1 MPQAIKKSAEERM
14 EKALGALKRDLQTLR
29 AGRASAAMIDRVEAD
44 YYGTPTPI
52 NQMGSIS
59 TPDSRTL
66 IIQPWD
72 KTALALIE
80 KAILK
85 SDLGL
90 TPANDGTIIRINIP
104 PLTQE
109 RRADLA
115 KSTKKFG
122 EEAKVAIRNI
132 RRDANDDIKK
142 TYRRLRTATSPKW
155 TKFCSPKRKRSWKCK
170 RPPSNP
176 SDRWGLFSFVRGLE
190 QCAP

>member
-1 MPQAIKKSAEERM
+1 MPQAIKKNAEERM
-14 EKALGALKRDLQTLR
+14 DKALGALRRDLSTLR
-29 AGRASAAMIDRVEAD
+29 AGRATPAILDRVQAE
-44 YYGTPTPI
+44 YYGSMTPVNQLANI
-52 NQMGSIS
+52 N

-72 KTALALIE
+72 KSSLGAIE

-90 TPANDGTIIRINIP
+90 TPSNDGSVIRLGIP
-104 PLTQE
+104 PLTEE
-109 RRADLA
+109 RRAELV

-142 TYRRLRTATSPKW
+142 LEKTDISEDESRRHQDDIQKAT
-155 TKFCSPKRKRSWKCK
+155 
-170 RPPSNP
+170 
-176 SDRWGLFSFVRGLE
+176 DRFIAEVDKILAAKEKEIMEV
-190 QCAP
+190 

>member
-1 MPQAIKKSAEERM
+1 MPQAIKKNAEERM

-29 AGRASAAMIDRVEAD
+29 AGRASSAMLDRVEAD

-52 NQMGSIS
+52 NQMGSIN

-72 KTALALIE
+72 KTALSLIE

-90 TPANDGTIIRINIP
+90 TPANDGSIIRLNIP
-104 PLTQE
+104 PLTTE

-115 KSTKKFG
+115 KQTKKFG

-142 TYRRLRTATSPKW
+142 MEKGDISEDESRRHQEDVQKIT
-155 TKFCSPKRKRSWKCK
+155 
-170 RPPSNP
+170 
-176 SDRWGLFSFVRGLE
+176 DRYVADVDKILLAKEKEIMEV
-190 QCAP
+190 